1 VTSWH
6 TISAEEAVRTLGTDS
21 VAGLSSAEAARR
33 LSQYGPNELT
43 ERRGKNPWR
52 ILLGQLTSFM
62 VVLLIVAAAV
72 SVFLGDKADAAA
84 ILAIVLL
91 NSLIGFRQE
100 YRAEKA
106 MEALKKLAVPTV
118 RVRRGAR
125 LEEISAR
132 ELVPGDVV
140 LLSEGNLL
148 PADCRILE
156 SVNLRIR
163 EAALTGESEAAE
175 KTPEPLSEKDLPLGD
190 RRNMVFL
197 GTVVAFGRAT
207 AVVTGTG
214 MSTELGSIARM
225 IQEVRREPTPL
236 QRRLGQLGRT
246 LSVLSMVLVG
256 VVFSAGLLRGEDV
269 NLLFLTAVS
278 LAVAAVPEG
287 LPAVVTIAL
296 ALGAQ
301 RMLRRNALI
310 RKLPAVETLGTVTV
324 ICCDKTGT
332 LTGNR
337 MEVAVLDAAGS
348 RIDLSETSAGSAP
361 IPPEALL
368 LLSGGALCN
377 DAVMEE
383 GGRGDPPF
391 PPAGDP
397 TEAALA
403 AAAAR
408 CGLRK
413 EDLERA
419 FPRAA
424 EAPFDP
430 SRRRMTTVHRC
441 LAPLPFFPDG
451 APFLAFTKGAVDGL
465 LAVSG
470 SVWRGGRAEPMDGSQ
485 RARIESACD
494 RMAQEGLRVL
504 GVGFRPLRTL
514 PGPGTGDAR
523 LERELTFIGMAGLI
537 DPARPG
543 VKEAVRT
550 CRAAGIRPVM
560 ITGDHPLTA
569 RRIASD
575 LGISAEGRVLTG
587 RDLSGMSGRELEAQV
602 EEVSVYARVAPEQ
615 KLKIVTALQNRGH
628 VVAMTG
634 DGVNDAPALKKADIG
649 VAMGRG
655 GTDAAKEASDMV
667 LLDDNFATIVG
678 AVEEGRVLYDNI
690 RKFIRYLLVSNF
702 GEILVMVLAPFLGMP
717 LPLLPLQILWINLV
731 TDGLPALALAVE
743 PAEKGAMHRPPR
755 PPTERILGQGMGL
768 RILGGGA
775 LMGLVALGA
784 GYAYWSGGQGHWQTM
799 VFSILTFTQMGNV
812 LALRSGRES
821 LFRAGLLSNRLL
833 LAAVALTVAMQLT
846 VVYLPL
852 LQGIFRTVPLGGK
865 DLAVC
870 LVASSAVF
878 WAIELDKLR
887 ARRDKVLPG

>member
-1 VTSWH
+1 
-6 TISAEEAVRTLGTDS
+6 
-21 VAGLSSAEAARR
+21 
-33 LSQYGPNELT
+33 
-43 ERRGKNPWR
+43 
-52 ILLGQLTSFM
+52 
-62 VVLLIVAAAV
+62 
-72 SVFLGDKADAAA
+72 
-84 ILAIVLL
+84 
-91 NSLIGFRQE
+91 
-100 YRAEKA
+100 
-106 MEALKKLAVPTV
+106 
-118 RVRRGAR
+118 
-125 LEEISAR
+125 
-132 ELVPGDVV
+132 
-140 LLSEGNLL
+140 
-148 PADCRILE
+148 
-156 SVNLRIR
+156 
-163 EAALTGESEAAE
+163 
-175 KTPEPLSEKDLPLGD
+175 
-190 RRNMVFL
+190 
-197 GTVVAFGRAT
+197 
-207 AVVTGTG
+207 
-214 MSTELGSIARM
+214 
-225 IQEVRREPTPL
+225 
-236 QRRLGQLGRT
+236 
-246 LSVLSMVLVG
+246 
-256 VVFSAGLLRGEDV
+256 
-269 NLLFLTAVS
+269 
-278 LAVAAVPEG
+278 
-287 LPAVVTIAL
+287 
-296 ALGAQ
+296 
-301 RMLRRNALI
+301 
-310 RKLPAVETLGTVTV
+310 
-324 ICCDKTGT
+324 
-332 LTGNR
+332 
-337 MEVAVLDAAGS
+337 
-348 RIDLSETSAGSAP
+348 
-361 IPPEALL
+361 
-368 LLSGGALCN
+368 
-377 DAVMEE
+377 
-383 GGRGDPPF
+383 
-391 PPAGDP
+391 
-397 TEAALA
+397 
-403 AAAAR
+403 
-408 CGLRK
+408 
-413 EDLERA
+413 
-419 FPRAA
+419 
-424 EAPFDP
+424 
-430 SRRRMTTVHRC
+430 MTTVHRC
-441 LAPLPFFPDG
+441 LAPLPFFPEG

-470 SVWRGGRAEPMDGSQ
+470 SVWRGGRAEPMDGTQ

-514 PGPGTGDAR
+514 PGPGAGDAR

-743 PAEKGAMHRPPR
+743 PAEKGAMRRPPR
-755 PPTERILGQGMGL
+755 PPMERILGQGMGL

-865 DLAVC
+865 DLVVC

-887 ARRDKVLPG
+887 ARRGKVLPG

>member
-1 VTSWH
+1 MTVWH
-6 TISAEEAVRTLGTDS
+6 TLAAEEVVRGLRTDADAGLASAEV
-21 VAGLSSAEAARR
+21 ARR
-33 LSQYGPNELT
+33 LSEHGPNELV
-43 ERRGKNPWR
+43 ERGAKSPWR
-52 ILLGQLTSFM
+52 ILWGQLTSFM
-62 VVLLIVAAAV
+62 VVLLIVAAVV
-72 SVFLGDKADAAA
+72 SAFLGDKADAAA

-132 ELVPGDVV
+132 ELVPGDIV

-156 SVNLRIR
+156 SANLRIR
-163 EAALTGESEAAE
+163 ESALTGESEAVE
-175 KTPEPLSEKDLPLGD
+175 KTPETLSEEDLPLGD
-190 RRNMVFL
+190 RRNMAFL
-197 GTVVAFGRAT
+197 GTAVAFGRGS

-236 QRRLGQLGRT
+236 QRRLGQVGRT
-246 LSVLSMVLVG
+246 LVVLSLVLVG
-256 VVFSAGLLRGEDV
+256 VVFTAGLLRGEDLT
-269 NLLFLTAVS
+269 LLFLTAVS

-287 LPAVVTIAL
+287 LPAVVTITL

-301 RMLRRNALI
+301 RMLKRNALI
-310 RKLPAVETLGTVTV
+310 RKLPAVETLGAVTV

-337 MEVAVLDAAGS
+337 MEVAVLDAAGG
-348 RIDLSETSAGSAP
+348 RIDLAEASAGYAP
-361 IPPEALL
+361 LVPEALL
-368 LLSGGALCN
+368 LLAAGALCN
-377 DAVMEE
+377 DSVMEE
-383 GGRGDPPF
+383 GREGGPPF
-391 PPAGDP
+391 PVSGDP

-408 CGLRK
+408 FGLRK
-413 EDLERA
+413 DELERA

-430 SRRRMTTVHRC
+430 SRRRMTTAHRC
-441 LAPLPFFPDG
+441 LAPLPFFPEG
-451 APFLAFTKGAVDGL
+451 APCIAFTKGAVDGM
-465 LAVSG
+465 LAMSG
-470 SVWRGGRAEPMDGSQ
+470 SVWRGGQAEPMDGAQ
-485 RARIESACD
+485 RARIEAAHN

-504 GVGFRPLRTL
+504 GVGFRPLRAL
-514 PGPGTGDAR
+514 PEPGTCDAR
-523 LERELTFIGMAGLI
+523 LEQGLTFVGMAGMI

-543 VKEAVRT
+543 VKEAVQT
-550 CRAAGIRPVM
+550 CQAAGIRPVM

-575 LGISAEGRVLTG
+575 LGIAAEGRVLTG

-602 EEVSVYARVAPEQ
+602 EQVSVYARIAPEQ

-655 GTDAAKEASDMV
+655 GTDVAKEASDIV

-690 RKFIRYLLVSNF
+690 RKFIQYLLVSNF

-743 PAEKGAMHRPPR
+743 PAEKGTMRRLPR
-755 PPTERILGQGMGL
+755 PPTERILGQDMGL

-784 GYAYWSGGQGHWQTM
+784 GYAYWRGGQGYWQTM
-799 VFSILTFTQMGNV
+799 VFSILTFAQMGNV

-821 LFRAGLLSNRLL
+821 FFRAGLLSNRPL
-833 LAAVALTVAMQLT
+833 LAAVALTVAMQLM
-846 VVYLPL
+846 VVYLPF

-870 LVASSAVF
+870 LFTSTAVF
-878 WAIELDKLR
+878 WGIELDKLR
-887 ARRDKVLPG
+887 IRRGKVLPG